1 VLILTRAINQSI
13 LIGDDIEVK
22 LLGIDGRQARIGI
35 EAPKDIEVDRN
46 EIRNRKIE
54 KGEYNGNR

>member
-1 VLILTRAINQSI
+1 MLILTRAINQSI